1 MRKATPTTDVKN
13 ALHWMKTTLPNT
25 AIVAAHWAYGSQL
38 NVLGGIKT
46 ITDQDTYL
54 QNWILLYNQRVHNRM
69 SEREALEYLKTHGA
83 THLMLTKKDPKDSF
97 LRGQLSDAFISVYP
111 KKGFDNASVKVWELY
126 YPPDIEV
133 NPKYLETGFPEI
145 DEALE
150 LE

>member
-1 MRKATPTTDVKN
+1 MEIPFLALRFRDVPLV
-13 ALHWMKTTLPNT
+13 ADIEKT
-25 AIVAAHWAYGSQL
+25 
-38 NVLGGIKT
+38 K
-46 ITDQDTYL
+46 
-54 QNWILLYNQRVHNRM
+54 
-69 SEREALEYLKTHGA
+69 KHGA

-133 NPKYLETGFPEI
+133 NSKYLETGFPEI
-145 DEALE
+145 DEALD